1 MQETKEEEA
10 KRQSEKDPGNP
21 HLKTENVLSKTKT
34 DFGEETNVE
43 SQEKQ
48 RRPKKRLKIKK
59 S

>member
-1 MQETKEEEA
+1 MK
-10 KRQSEKDPGNP
+10 KPSEKDSGDP
-21 HLKTENVLSKTKT
+21 HLKTENILSKK
-34 DFGEETNVE
+34 DFEEETNVE

>member
-1 MQETKEEEA
+1 MQETKEEE
-10 KRQSEKDPGNP
+10 RQSEKDSGDPR
-21 HLKTENVLSKTKT
+21 LKTENVLSKTKT

>member
-1 MQETKEEEA
+1 MQETKEEEV
-10 KRQSEKDPGNP
+10 KKQSEKDPGDP
-21 HLKTENVLSKTKT
+21 HLETETVLFKT

-43 SQEKQ
+43 CQEKQ

>member
-1 MQETKEEEA
+1 MQETKEEET
-10 KRQSEKDPGNP
+10 KKQSEKDSGDP
-21 HLKTENVLSKTKT
+21 HLKTENILSKT

-48 RRPKKRLKIKK
+48 RRQKKRLKIKK

>member
-10 KRQSEKDPGNP
+10 KKQSEKDSGDPR
-21 HLKTENVLSKTKT
+21 LKTENLLSQK

-48 RRPKKRLKIKK
+48 RRQKKRLKIKK

>member
-10 KRQSEKDPGNP
+10 KKQSEKDSGDP
-21 HLKTENVLSKTKT
+21 HSKTENILSKT
-34 DFGEETNVE
+34 DFGEDTRVE

>member
-1 MQETKEEEA
+1 MQETKEEE
-10 KRQSEKDPGNP
+10 RQSEKDSGDPR
-21 HLKTENVLSKTKT
+21 LKTENLLSQK

-48 RRPKKRLKIKK
+48 RRQKKRLKIKK